1 MRSTEIFDR
10 SAMNSRGAPVIL
22 QLRSSFTGLA
32 TGVGRTGIRPPS
44 SAESTLKTKMTT
56 SLIPITTNLGA
67 MLGAALVVYALHLM
81 ADIKES
87 ARAASRPKL
96 KFALLLALGWP
107 VLAQA
112 QAVDLRTA
120 TEAGNAIIMYLS
132 GTFAA
137 VGIVA
142 AGVAMMMGRQ
152 SIAKWAFAGAMVSG
166 LAFAIVRT
174 MWSNMG
180 LEAAG
185 VSSFAP

>member
-1 MRSTEIFDR
+1 
-10 SAMNSRGAPVIL
+10 
-22 QLRSSFTGLA
+22 
-32 TGVGRTGIRPPS
+32 
-44 SAESTLKTKMTT
+44 MTT
-56 SLIPITTNLGA
+56 LIGVTPYVASVLGVA
-67 MLGAALVVYALHLM
+67 MMARALHLYSENRRQSTN
-81 ADIKES
+81 KTWRKQS
-87 ARAASRPKL
+87 V
-96 KFALLLALGWP
+96 LLLCALALP
-107 VLAQA
+107 SLAHA

-120 TEAGNAIIMYLS
+120 TESGNAIIMYLS

>member
-1 MRSTEIFDR
+1 
-10 SAMNSRGAPVIL
+10 
-22 QLRSSFTGLA
+22 
-32 TGVGRTGIRPPS
+32 
-44 SAESTLKTKMTT
+44 MTT
-56 SLIPITTNLGA
+56 TLIIVTPY
-67 MLGAALVVYALHLM
+67 AALVLGVALMARALHLYS
-81 ADIKES
+81 EG
-87 ARAASRPKL
+87 RPQTAEGNQRKL
-96 KFALLLALGWP
+96 ALLVFTALALP
-107 VLAQA
+107 TLAQA

-120 TEAGNAIIMYLS
+120 TESGNAIIMYLS

-180 LEAAG
+180 LEASG
-185 VSSFAP
+185 VSTFAP

>member
-1 MRSTEIFDR
+1 
-10 SAMNSRGAPVIL
+10 MN
-22 QLRSSFTGLA
+22 
-32 TGVGRTGIRPPS
+32 
-44 SAESTLKTKMTT
+44 M
-56 SLIPITTNLGA
+56 TNLIVATPYVALTLGVA
-67 MLGAALVVYALHLM
+67 MMVRALHLYS
-81 ADIKES
+81 E
-87 ARAASRPKL
+87 SRPQTAKNSRR
-96 KFALLLALGWP
+96 KRALLLFTALAVP
-107 VLAQA
+107 TLAQA
-112 QAVDLRTA
+112 QSVDLRTA
-120 TEAGNAIIMYLS
+120 TESGNAIIMYLS

-185 VSSFAP
+185 VSTFAP

>member
-1 MRSTEIFDR
+1 
-10 SAMNSRGAPVIL
+10 
-22 QLRSSFTGLA
+22 
-32 TGVGRTGIRPPS
+32 
-44 SAESTLKTKMTT
+44 MTT
-56 SLIPITTNLGA
+56 LVHLTPYVAFALGVA
-67 MLGAALVVYALHLM
+67 MMMRALHLYSQNRP
-81 ADIKES
+81 A
-87 ARAASRPKL
+87 APANPWPRAAIW
-96 KFALLLALGWP
+96 FAAVLSWPTLAH
-107 VLAQA
+107 A

-180 LEAAG
+180 IEASNVG
-185 VSSFAP
+185 TFSP

>member
-1 MRSTEIFDR
+1 M
-10 SAMNSRGAPVIL
+10 
-22 QLRSSFTGLA
+22 
-32 TGVGRTGIRPPS
+32 
-44 SAESTLKTKMTT
+44 ESNMTT
-56 SLIPITTNLGA
+56 LVHLTPYVAFSLGVAMMMRALHLYSESRPQTPVSSWQKLAVWFGA
-67 MLGAALVVYALHLM
+67 MLAW
-81 ADIKES
+81 
-87 ARAASRPKL
+87 PT
-96 KFALLLALGWP
+96 LAH
-107 VLAQA
+107 A

-180 LEAAG
+180 IEASNVG
-185 VSSFAP
+185 TFSP

>member
-1 MRSTEIFDR
+1 
-10 SAMNSRGAPVIL
+10 
-22 QLRSSFTGLA
+22 
-32 TGVGRTGIRPPS
+32 
-44 SAESTLKTKMTT
+44 MTT
-56 SLIPITTNLGA
+56 MILITPYVAFVLGVA
-67 MLGAALVVYALHLM
+67 MMARALHLYS
-81 ADIKES
+81 ET
-87 ARAASRPKL
+87 RPQPAQSNWRKI
-96 KFALLLALGWP
+96 ALLLIATLTLP
-107 VLAQA
+107 SLAHAQG

-120 TEAGNAIIMYLS
+120 TESGNAIIMYLS

-166 LAFAIVRT
+166 LAFAIVHT

-185 VSSFAP
+185 VGSFTP